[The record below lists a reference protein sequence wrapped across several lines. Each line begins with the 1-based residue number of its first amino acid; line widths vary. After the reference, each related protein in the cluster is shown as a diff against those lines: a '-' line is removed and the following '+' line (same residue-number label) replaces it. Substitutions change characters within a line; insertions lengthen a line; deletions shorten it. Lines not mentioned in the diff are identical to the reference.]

1 MIDATQ
7 IEPAQLG
14 ALNAEQLRE
23 LAARLIERAHRDAQQ
38 LLWRDARIDQLTFE
52 IAQLKRQKFGARSE
66 RFGAEQ
72 KQLFDEAIEADIAAV
87 EAQLEQLRA
96 SLPVQAESPK
106 AQPKRTALPA
116 HLPRV
121 ERRHEPENTTCAC
134 GCAMTRIGEDIS
146 EKLDYA
152 PGVSP
157 APLAPGL
164 TGAGGGAVE
173 NPAPT
178 PINA

>member
-7 IEPAQLG
+7 IDPTQLG

-38 LLWRDARIDQLTFE
+38 LVWRDTKIDQLTFE

-96 SLPVQAESPK
+96 SLPAKAESPK

-121 ERRHEPENTTCAC
+121 ERRHEPQNTTCAC
-134 GCAMTRIGEDIS
+134 GCEMKRVGEDIS

-152 PGVSP
+152 RKRP
-157 APLAPGL
+157 AKSC
-164 TGAGGGAVE
+164 
-173 NPAPT
+173 
-178 PINA
+178 